1 MFTLGEKIEE
11 NPVIDVEMEKKTED
25 PNEKNNL
32 WFEKYKPKELKDLV
46 GNIEAVTKFKT
57 WLNDWHETVIVGKKK
72 KVSLKK

>member
-11 NPVIDVEMEKKTED
+11 NPKIDVEKEHKED
-25 PNEKNNL
+25 PNMKDNL

-57 WLNDWHETVIVGKKK
+57 WLNDWHETIIVGKKK
-72 KVSLKK
+72 K

>member
-11 NPVIDVEMEKKTED
+11 NPKIDVEKEHKDD
-25 PNEKNNL
+25 PKMKDNL

-57 WLNDWHETVIVGKKK
+57 WLNDWHETIIVGKKK
-72 KVSLKK
+72 K